1 MAVDNLARAMA
12 AHADSKAVTAY
23 QYAVA
28 GGYTGTE
35 AQFTEDLGNLA
46 ENADAVNNSV
56 RYDEAQSKTD
66 AQKRQAIQN
75 LSVYDDITQII
86 KITDTTTTM
95 GDVFAQLNGTGGV
108 NVEGD
113 HVLFDVATLGAGMYL
128 VTIFLNQGFFRIAD
142 LVTGFE
148 KTGFYSNSDLLV
160 DILKS
165 QSTTTGKHYTIQWDK
180 TSAQCTRLND
190 ATSITTNT
198 ANFGH
203 FGSVNANYDNPFDSI
218 YPWSGRKL
226 CNIDLD
232 LYMALESGDDLTSCV
247 TAWEGDVNFDYE
259 NQYGIW
265 VYTPAFF
272 GRAFEVGNYRYFD
285 VSDELTQ
292 GAVAY
297 PEMITGRWLGVDV
310 TLTINGASKHCNIP
324 KVGMPMANV
333 TLANMHTY
341 AKNYKATLGNI
352 FTLDASALLMVVE
365 YATMDSQ
372 TAVGSGCSSLYKQT
386 MHVDADVTAND
397 TIQITASGLASLIK
411 AGTIV
416 DIGTADGG
424 YDIARTYIVSSS
436 LSGNVATIVLAD
448 LVTVTTDQFV
458 SFHGIINVADE
469 DIGSKSGYIGTNG
482 YVNAYY
488 RGECL
493 WGNKYQYILGAYRQT
508 GTGEVWIAKDVD
520 PDDYDALNTSVHT
533 DTGVALTETSGYIL
547 TLGECNG
554 LCIPPFCTS
563 VGGTSANPVGDYYY
577 VPALSTDNTVLLLGG
592 YASYGPFDGL
602 FFGNWIFTA
611 SYSSWAGGS
620 RPLLKNP

>member
-35 AQFTEDLGNLA
+35 AQFTEDLGELGN
-46 ENADAVNNSV
+46 NAQAVNNAV

-86 KITDTTTTM
+86 KITSANTVMSDIETT
-95 GDVFAQLNGTGGV
+95 LNSV
-108 NVEGD
+108 NGNGD
-113 HVLFDVATLGAGMYL
+113 HVFFDVSALDTGMYL
-128 VTIFLNQGFFRIAD
+128 VTIFLNGGFYRIAD

-148 KTGFYSNSDLLV
+148 KVGFYASTDSLV
-160 DILKS
+160 DILNS
-165 QSTTTGKHYTIQWDK
+165 VPTTTGKHYTVQWDK

-190 ATSITTNT
+190 AASIVTNT
-198 ANFGH
+198 VNFGH
-203 FGSVNANYDNPFDSI
+203 FGAVNPNYDNPFDSI

-226 CNIDLD
+226 CNIDIS
-232 LYMALESGDDLTSCV
+232 LYMGLTSSDDITDCV

-259 NQYGIW
+259 DQYGVW

-272 GRAFEVGNYRYFD
+272 GRTDEAGNYLYFD

-292 GAVAY
+292 GAIVY
-297 PEMITGRWLGVDV
+297 PAMITGRWLGVDV

-341 AKNYKATLGNI
+341 AKNYGATLGNI
-352 FTLDASALLMVVE
+352 FTFDATALLMVVE
-365 YATMDSQ
+365 YATMNSQ

-386 MHVDADVTAND
+386 MHVDANVTAND
-397 TIQITASGLASLIK
+397 TIQITASGLTSLIK

-448 LVTVTTDQFV
+448 AVTVTTDQFV

-493 WGNKYQYILGAYRQT
+493 WGNKFQYILGAYRQT

-577 VPALSTDNTVLLLGG
+577 VPSLSTSNTVLLLGG
-592 YASYGPFDGL
+592 AAAFGAYDGL
-602 FFGNWIFTA
+602 FCGGWSVAA
-611 SYSSWAGGS
+611 SDSYWGYGS